1 MAVKA
6 RLVLVLSM
14 LLASASARSKPVFG
28 KVISDSG
35 IYLSNV
41 SIESLPSSSTTI
53 SDEGGVFSFMT
64 PIKDRK
70 ITFTLDGYHPV
81 TLNIIPFK
89 NNTEVELIKI
99 IEVNY
104 LDSINT
110 SIKFILSREGE
121 NIISH
126 KMDDILNR
134 GLSRVESSIQWDN
147 SIITYQALDG
157 SNQPIIN
164 GASINEVDVLYGSV
178 KINNITPPL
187 DDLGI
192 ISDRGISEFIITNGG
207 HSKFSALSESIHY
220 LPKMDY
226 ENKLAISRYE
236 NSINSMGLD
245 GYGSI
250 GIKHATIVSGLKQ
263 RDHLS
268 FYSDSS
274 NTQISTVSRN
284 YFSNIGLTN
293 RKNLEISFSG
303 FQNTKDRY
311 NLKNQDSLG
320 FENNTFI
327 TKVDQWSPLT
337 GRIRIHGLYQDRIGI
352 NRNQLDSLDVNDK
365 CRSLGFSVEKDFE
378 NYMVTFSTISKIIN
392 SSWNVLPGNL
402 LVDRQNSILTWS
414 IESFL
419 DQHFQEAYVKDLKMV
434 FSKERTTDVK
444 DIASQVHIAPNY
456 WDGHSFQISTKIM
469 QQVDDDENSIYLSF
483 GSSNKVPYLE
493 DVIKN
498 SVYSHNIYDQTML
511 SEEEKSSFELVFT
524 KNNSF
529 TKYNWSY
536 FLELSVLNQLY
547 KNKIKQIPVN
557 GNSMTLPINSG
568 KVNRSGLNLQI
579 KLQPIT
585 HRFQFLSTLSYFGSS
600 DFSKFQL
607 LPRSVMKNQIFIHNR
622 YFNLNLM
629 ALVTSKRSIT
639 YIDDSDLIVD
649 RELKRDTNYCLQ
661 ISKGFRYK
669 MFNVILSLSGDNLND
684 NVILIDDIRINEK
697 RYSFDVSVLIQ

>member
-1 MAVKA
+1 
-6 RLVLVLSM
+6 
-14 LLASASARSKPVFG
+14 
-28 KVISDSG
+28 
-35 IYLSNV
+35 
-41 SIESLPSSSTTI
+41 
-53 SDEGGVFSFMT
+53 
-64 PIKDRK
+64 
-70 ITFTLDGYHPV
+70 
-81 TLNIIPFK
+81 
-89 NNTEVELIKI
+89 
-99 IEVNY
+99 
-104 LDSINT
+104 
-110 SIKFILSREGE
+110 
-121 NIISH
+121 
-126 KMDDILNR
+126 
-134 GLSRVESSIQWDN
+134 
-147 SIITYQALDG
+147 
-157 SNQPIIN
+157 
-164 GASINEVDVLYGSV
+164 
-178 KINNITPPL
+178 
-187 DDLGI
+187 
-192 ISDRGISEFIITNGG
+192 
-207 HSKFSALSESIHY
+207 
-220 LPKMDY
+220 
-226 ENKLAISRYE
+226 
-236 NSINSMGLD
+236 
-245 GYGSI
+245 
-250 GIKHATIVSGLKQ
+250 
-263 RDHLS
+263 
-268 FYSDSS
+268 
-274 NTQISTVSRN
+274 
-284 YFSNIGLTN
+284 
-293 RKNLEISFSG
+293 
-303 FQNTKDRY
+303 
-311 NLKNQDSLG
+311 
-320 FENNTFI
+320 
-327 TKVDQWSPLT
+327 
-337 GRIRIHGLYQDRIGI
+337 
-352 NRNQLDSLDVNDK
+352 VNDK

-378 NYMVTFSTISKIIN
+378 NYMITFSTISKIIN

-419 DQHFQEAYVKDLKMV
+419 DQHLQEAYVKDLKMV

-444 DIASQVHIAPNY
+444 NPASQVHIAPNY

-498 SVYSHNIYDQTML
+498 SVYSHNFYDQAML

-536 FLELSVLNQLY
+536 SFKLSVLNQLY

-557 GNSMTLPINSG
+557 GNSMILPINSG

-639 YIDDSDLIVD
+639 YIDDSDLIID

-684 NVILIDDIRINEK
+684 NLILIDDIRINEK

>member
-1 MAVKA
+1 MAGKT
-6 RLVLVLSM
+6 RLVLFLLM
-14 LLASASARSKPVFG
+14 LLASASAKSKPVFG

-35 IYLSNV
+35 IYLANV
-41 SIESLPSSSTTI
+41 SIESLPSSSSTI
-53 SDEGGVFSFMT
+53 SNEGGVFSFMI

-70 ITFTLDGYHPV
+70 ITFSLDGYHPV
-81 TLNIIPFK
+81 TLNVIPFE
-89 NNTEVELIKI
+89 NNTEVELLKI

-121 NIISH
+121 NILSY
-126 KMDDILNR
+126 KMDDMLHR
-134 GLSRVESSIQWDN
+134 GLSRVESSMQWDN
-147 SIITYQALDG
+147 SIITYQTLDG
-157 SNQPIIN
+157 YNQPIIN

-226 ENKLAISRYE
+226 ENKLEISRYE
-236 NSINSMGLD
+236 NSLNSMGLD

-250 GIKHATIVSGLKQ
+250 GIKHATIIGGLKE

-274 NTQISTVSRN
+274 NTQISTMSRN

-320 FENNTFI
+320 FKNNTLI

-378 NYMVTFSTISKIIN
+378 NYMVTFSTTSKIIN
-392 SSWNVLPGNL
+392 SNWNVLPGNL
-402 LVDRQNSILTWS
+402 LIDRQNSILTWS
-414 IESFL
+414 VESFL
-419 DQHFQEAYVKDLKMV
+419 DQYIQQAYIKDLKMV
-434 FSKERTTDVK
+434 FSKERTTDVT
-444 DIASQVHIAPNY
+444 DPASQVHITPNY

-469 QQVDDDENSIYLSF
+469 KQIDDDESSIYLSY

-498 SVYSHNIYDQTML
+498 SVYSHNIYDEIML

-529 TKYNWSY
+529 EKYNWSY
-536 FLELSVLNQLY
+536 FFKLSVLNQLY
-547 KNKIKQIPVN
+547 KNKIKQIPLH
-557 GNSMTLPINSG
+557 GNSITLPVNSG
-568 KVNRSGLNLQI
+568 KVNRSGLNLHI
-579 KLQPIT
+579 KLQPVT
-585 HRFQFLSTLSYFGSS
+585 HRFQFSSILSYFGSN

-607 LPRSVMKNQIFIHNR
+607 LPKSVMKNQIFIQNR

-639 YIDDSDLIVD
+639 YIDDSDTIVN
-649 RELKRDTNYCLQ
+649 RELKRNTNYCLQ
-661 ISKGFRYK
+661 ISKGFSYK
-669 MFNVILSLSGDNLND
+669 MINAILSLSGENLND
-684 NVILIDDIRINEK
+684 NIILIDDIRINEK
-697 RYSFDVSVLIQ
+697 RYSLDVSVSIQ